1 MSATPETN
9 TAVGHGD
16 GHKGGVFPPFD
27 SSTFGPQLLSLAI
40 VFGLLY
46 LLMSKIALPR
56 VEKILETRRA
66 KHEGDLAEAA
76 RLNTEAA
83 AALATFEK
91 TLSDARASSQK
102 IAGETRDA
110 LSAELGSERKKFDT
124 EIAAKLSEADH
135 RIAADRTRAMTN
147 VAGIATDTAEAIIG
161 RILDQ
166 KPARSDIE
174 AAVQQSVKA

>member
-1 MSATPETN
+1 MSTTPETN
-9 TAVGHGD
+9 TEVGQGEAHG
-16 GHKGGVFPPFD
+16 GGVFPPFD
-27 SSTFGPQLLSLAI
+27 PSTFGPQLLSLAI

-76 RLNTEAA
+76 RLKADSE

-91 TLSDARASSQK
+91 TMSDARASSVK
-102 IAGETRDA
+102 IAAETRDA
-110 LSAELGSERKKFDT
+110 LNAELGADRKKFDA
-124 EIAAKLSEADH
+124 EVAVKLSEADK
-135 RIAADRTRAMTN
+135 RIAEDRTKAMTN
-147 VAGIATDTAEAIIG
+147 VAAIAVDTAEAIIG
-161 RILDQ
+161 QIIDQ

-174 AAVQQSVKA
+174 AAVRQSVKA

>member
-9 TAVGHGD
+9 TEVGQND
-16 GHKGGVFPPFD
+16 AHKSDVFPPFD
-27 SSTFGPQLLSLAI
+27 SSTFGPQLISLAL
-40 VFGLLY
+40 VFGVLY
-46 LLMSKIALPR
+46 LLMSKLALPR

-76 RLNTEAA
+76 RLRTESE

-91 TLSDARASSQK
+91 TLADARASSQK

-110 LSAELGSERKKFDT
+110 LNVELGADRKKFDT
-124 EIAAKLSEADH
+124 EIAAKLTEADQ
-135 RIAADRTRAMTN
+135 RIGADRTKAMTN
-147 VAGIATDTAEAIIG
+147 VAAIATDTAEVIIAK
-161 RILDQ
+161 IIDQ
-166 KPARSDIE
+166 KPARADVE

>member
-27 SSTFGPQLLSLAI
+27 SSTFGPQLLALAI
-40 VFGLLY
+40 VFGVLY

-66 KHEGDLAEAA
+66 KHEGDLSEAA
-76 RLNTEAA
+76 RLKTESEAA
-83 AALATFEK
+83 FANFEK
-91 TLSDARASSQK
+91 TLADARSSSQK

-124 EIAAKLSEADH
+124 EIAAKLSEADQ
-135 RIAADRTRAMTN
+135 RIAADRAKAMTN
-147 VAGIATDTAEAIIG
+147 VASIATDTAEAIIST
-161 RILDQ
+161 IVKD

>member
-1 MSATPETN
+1 MSTTPETN
-9 TAVGHGD
+9 TEVGHSEAHGS
-16 GHKGGVFPPFD
+16 GVFPPFD
-27 SSTFGPQLLSLAI
+27 ASTFGPQLLSLAI

-56 VEKILETRRA
+56 VEKILETRRS

-76 RLNTEAA
+76 RLKTESE

-91 TLSDARASSQK
+91 TLADARASSQK

-110 LSAELGSERKKFDT
+110 LNVELGGDRKKFDT
-124 EIAAKLSEADH
+124 EIAAKLSEADQ
-135 RIAADRTRAMTN
+135 RIAADRTKAMTN
-147 VAGIATDTAEAIIG
+147 VAGIAADTAEAIIAT
-161 RILDQ
+161 IVKD